1 MVTKDIV
8 VKSKRRL
15 IAIAFV
21 LNFSPRRD
29 FSHMAN
35 ITFVPKTRFSMSG
48 GLKRRKIITHF
59 ARSPVN
65 LPHQNKTIPLI
76 TRLGMC
82 ARATLKKH

>member
-29 FSHMAN
+29 FSHMAD
-35 ITFVPKTRFSMSG
+35 ITFVPKTRFSMSD
-48 GLKRRKIITHF
+48 GLKRRENGARF

-65 LPHQNKTIPLI
+65 LPHQNKIIPLI
-76 TRLGMC
+76 
-82 ARATLKKH
+82 K